1 MNLDTF
7 MHDMNTFMFLMIM
20 LWHVEGSMQD
30 HVKDKSIRC
39 YMISIRHG
47 IEQVKNMI
55 PMTILGFP

>member
-7 MHDMNTFMFLMIM
+7 MHDMNTIMFLMIM
-20 LWHVEGSMQD
+20 LWHVVWFMQD

-39 YMISIRHG
+39 YMTSLRHE

>member
-7 MHDMNTFMFLMIM
+7 MHDMNM
-20 LWHVEGSMQD
+20 LCLCNNDYMYDQV
-30 HVKDKSIRC
+30 KSIRC
-39 YMISIRHG
+39 YDKCKLC